1 MQTIDLF
8 WALQGA
14 GHNFGIVTE
23 VTSRIYKV
31 PATGWAYA
39 QYIFTHDKVEAI
51 FAQINSWSSNG
62 TQNFPASFFNKNV
75 YARIP
80 AIDADNVTP
89 HHPPAPPPPPPP
101 KLTCEKAVIMLNI
114 FAQGALAVPTEY
126 TAPLLA
132 LGPAVAVA
140 NTTDYPGLTLIDGTA
155 VRNAV
160 CQQHGAVNMM
170 FPIRL
175 RAYSIQGQRAA
186 FDAFDAFTADA
197 AFGNSA
203 VLFEGYSTLAVK
215 AVPSDGTAFAFR
227 GDNLLMYVYRRL
239 PLSALRRKTL
249 CLRVQLK
256 G

>member
-1 MQTIDLF
+1 MV
-8 WALQGA
+8 LQRNPKLPGQLLQQKRVCSNPSNRRRQRNSPPSSRPSSTPTPQADMRKGRNNAQHLRPRRARSSHRVHRPTARPRPCRGRRQHHGLPGA
-14 GHNFGIVTE
+14 DAH
-23 VTSRIYKV
+23 RRHRRQKRRV
-31 PATGWAYA
+31 PA
-39 QYIFTHDKVEAI
+39 
-51 FAQINSWSSNG
+51 
-62 TQNFPASFFNKNV
+62 
-75 YARIP
+75 ARR
-80 AIDADNVTP
+80 
-89 HHPPAPPPPPPP
+89 
-101 KLTCEKAVIMLNI
+101 
-114 FAQGALAVPTEY
+114 GEY
-126 TAPLLA
+126 D
-132 LGPAVAVA
+132 VS
-140 NTTDYPGLTLIDGTA
+140 
-155 VRNAV
+155 
-160 CQQHGAVNMM
+160 
-170 FPIRL
+170 IRL